1 MRREFFIVTLQ
12 SHPNPFLPS
21 RVNVCVE
28 DWLEMYVVY
37 RDRGD
42 RLLGRYCG
50 LSAPGPVESP
60 RGALGIRIFLHT
72 DDENVASGFRA
83 RYIFEVAKS
92 VFGDCGGN
100 YSGQE
105 SGLITSPNY
114 PANYHGPGK
123 GLASR
128 ACNWY
133 ITPRTGYKILL
144 NFDVFS
150 VEGSP
155 PDRGCPAAVLR
166 IWMSSDSDDAP
177 QEICGEKSATE
188 NWPAVSQGAGTV
200 RISFT
205 TTDKT
210 IGAQVSEEEGNVKWT
225 AGETELLFSR
235 DSKSSGRRCRT
246 LGNGWWRTWTRANVN
261 PLIITCAR

>member
-1 MRREFFIVTLQ
+1 MKASSFTKIF
-12 SHPNPFLPS
+12 PF
-21 RVNVCVE
+21 RVNVCLE

-42 RLLGRYCG
+42 QLLGRYCG
-50 LSAPGPVESP
+50 LTAPGPVESP

-72 DDENVASGFRA
+72 DQDNVASGFKA
-83 RYIFEVAKS
+83 RYIFEAAKS

-105 SGLITSPNY
+105 SGVITSPNF
-114 PANYHGPGK
+114 PAHYHGPGK

-133 ITPRTGYKILL
+133 ITPRIGYKVLL
-144 NFDVFS
+144 NFDNFS

-155 PDRGCPAAVLR
+155 ADRGCPAAVIR
-166 IWMSSDSDDAP
+166 IWMSPDSEAAP
-177 QEICGEKSATE
+177 QEICGEKAATE
-188 NWPAVSQGAGTV
+188 NWPTISEGSTGMV

-210 IGAQVSEEEGNVKWT
+210 IGAQVSG
-225 AGETELLFSR
+225 G
-235 DSKSSGRRCRT
+235 
-246 LGNGWWRTWTRANVN
+246 
-261 PLIITCAR
+261 

>member
-1 MRREFFIVTLQ
+1 MGEWASQ
-12 SHPNPFLPS
+12 LPAPS
-21 RVNVCVE
+21 ECVDLTIPYFSVNICLE
-28 DWLEMYVVY
+28 DWLEMYVLY
-37 RDRGD
+37 RDGTV

-50 LSAPGPVESP
+50 LTAPGPVESP
-60 RGALGIRIFLHT
+60 RGALGIRILLHT
-72 DDENVASGFRA
+72 DHENVASGFKA

-105 SGLITSPNY
+105 SGIITSPNY

-133 ITPRTGYKILL
+133 ITPRSGYKILL
-144 NFDVFS
+144 NFDVFY

-155 PDRGCPAAVLR
+155 ADRGCPAAVLR
-166 IWMSSDSDDAP
+166 IWLSQESDEAP

-188 NWPAVSQGAGTV
+188 NWPQVSEGTV

-210 IGAQVSEEEGNVKWT
+210 IGAQVGLRGCTWGHRLFIFHVESP
-225 AGETELLFSR
+225 AGFQSHL
-235 DSKSSGRRCRT
+235 D
-246 LGNGWWRTWTRANVN
+246 
-261 PLIITCAR
+261 